1 MGPASSPMHVSQ
13 VIVALAILPLPMI
26 IMTALQRKDANRL
39 LTATV
44 PGIAITMLSGAMP
57 LRIATLI
64 EAAPIVIKIIVTDT
78 SPTLMQSGTSRIT
91 MKQMI
96 FLITKARLSEGIP
109 PVGGMNMT
117 VQLRLITS

>member
-1 MGPASSPMHVSQ
+1 MHVSQ

-78 SPTLMQSGTSRIT
+78 SPTLIQRGTSQIT

-96 FLITKARLSEGIP
+96 LLITEAHLSEGIP
-109 PVGGMNMT
+109 PV
-117 VQLRLITS
+117 